1 VRVRPASTARSGRVA
16 DDRGREAPHRLT
28 RPLATLAPARLD
40 IDWELNGGCYK
51 ARFDAAVERIGARHK
66 RTRRYR
72 PQTNGKAKR
81 FIRTL
86 LDEWA
91 YGRPYPTNDERTA
104 ALQAFV
110 DFYDRR
116 RPHTA
121 LGGRSPLDAVNNV
134 PGEHT

>member
-1 VRVRPASTARSGRVA
+1 MRVRPASTARSGRVA

-28 RPLATLAPARLD
+28 RPLATLAPARLH

-91 YGRPYPTNDERTA
+91 YVRVYRSEHARTA
-104 ALQAFV
+104 AL
-110 DFYDRR
+110 DRWLHLYNHHR
-116 RPHTA
+116 AHTS
-121 LGGRSPLDAVNNV
+121 LEGNPPMTRINNV
-134 PGEHT
+134 IGQHS